1 MDINCFMKIFS
12 RNFHDVASLYDYPE
26 NCVEVTLNV
35 GTKLYETRFDFDKI
49 EKMTIAEVYC
59 LLADISRKIEK
70 MRSDNI
76 IDALENY
83 NRVSYIKNSTK
94 LIYDDFM
101 KGIK

>member
-1 MDINCFMKIFS
+1 MDVKCFIKIIK
-12 RNFHDVASLYDYPE
+12 RNFYDVASFHDYQH
-26 NCVEVTLNV
+26 NCFSITFAV
-35 GTKLYETRFDFDKI
+35 GSACLTEIFGYDKI
-49 EKMTIAEVYC
+49 EKMTIAEAYC
-59 LLADISRKIEK
+59 SLADISRKIEK

-83 NRVSYIKNSTK
+83 NRASYIKNSTK